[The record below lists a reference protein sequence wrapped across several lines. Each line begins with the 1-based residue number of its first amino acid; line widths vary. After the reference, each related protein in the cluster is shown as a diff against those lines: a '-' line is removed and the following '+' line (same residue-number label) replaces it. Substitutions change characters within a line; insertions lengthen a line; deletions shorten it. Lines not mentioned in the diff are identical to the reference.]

1 MSHPHHSSSADVQR
15 IDAVTGSTSAG
26 SYILAVQAGSVNR
39 QTDPCK
45 IHIGGAVVASVEI
58 DAYTVIAVKIARPL
72 SGIISDVY
80 PDILAFSPSAG
91 NSDAGQSCCARSAVA
106 VRYRAGVQLCPACLR
121 RHWSG
126 VHSCGISHIVS
137 DPQKIVDD

>member
-1 MSHPHHSSSADVQR
+1 MPHPHNSGSADVQR

-45 IHIGGAVVASVEI
+45 IHVAGAVVASVKVNA
-58 DAYTVIAVKIARPL
+58 DAVIAVKIACPL

-80 PDILAFSPSAG
+80 PDIFALSPSAG
-91 NSDAGQSCCARSAVA
+91 NSDAGQSCSTRSAVA
-106 VRYRAGVQLCPACLR
+106 VRYRA
-121 RHWSG
+121 
-126 VHSCGISHIVS
+126 
-137 DPQKIVDD
+137 